1 MMSGYC
7 RIEDWS
13 QYSKQLDHVHLLYEQ
28 YSPYLAGKGIHA
40 DDDATEVLFPVA
52 LYITVLG
59 RAGLFQK
66 AFDVFHELPTE
77 GPHAAGALI
86 YGSLLDALC
95 KRRSHLD
102 TNDSDSES
110 RKAMALEAKYVW
122 RRMLRSMEKDP
133 SFVMNERILSSLIKI
148 FSHAGPAPSGDPDFA
163 FDIIRDHFGLLGPDD
178 ALPKTRKQKSAHTQT
193 VPLEHHSLLTVLQYA
208 NTVRRPEHC
217 IHYAEQIMANAK
229 RGGIQLFVYPHAMET
244 LYAHNALALAGDK
257 TQGTKAAKMLSWV
270 FQREGSRPSC
280 QPPRKVYTLAW
291 RICATCGDFAAAK
304 RVFYMATGYAV
315 DEGAKY
321 KQSWMVNKG
330 GELSV
335 SEWLSVFRAA
345 MASGDT
351 TAEDVG
357 LCVEMLEAFGEDV
370 VKSWKEVGATRGELD
385 LQGIRT
391 TFKAGLGEHQR
402 LAAMVVKADS
412 SKAGKEAA
420 QVVRTAAQG
429 FLAKVGGLLAS
440 ARKGISTDSEGLAS
454 GAEVERTVIEVKE
467 STDKPR
473 TGPRRRLPMPN

>member
-1 MMSGYC
+1 
-7 RIEDWS
+7 
-13 QYSKQLDHVHLLYEQ
+13 
-28 YSPYLAGKGIHA
+28 
-40 DDDATEVLFPVA
+40 
-52 LYITVLG
+52 
-59 RAGLFQK
+59 
-66 AFDVFHELPTE
+66 
-77 GPHAAGALI
+77 
-86 YGSLLDALC
+86 
-95 KRRSHLD
+95 
-102 TNDSDSES
+102 
-110 RKAMALEAKYVW
+110 
-122 RRMLRSMEKDP
+122 
-133 SFVMNERILSSLIKI
+133 
-148 FSHAGPAPSGDPDFA
+148 
-163 FDIIRDHFGLLGPDD
+163 
-178 ALPKTRKQKSAHTQT
+178 
-193 VPLEHHSLLTVLQYA
+193 
-208 NTVRRPEHC
+208 
-217 IHYAEQIMANAK
+217 
-229 RGGIQLFVYPHAMET
+229 
-244 LYAHNALALAGDK
+244 
-257 TQGTKAAKMLSWV
+257 
-270 FQREGSRPSC
+270 
-280 QPPRKVYTLAW
+280 
-291 RICATCGDFAAAK
+291 
-304 RVFYMATGYAV
+304 MATGYAV

-440 ARKGISTDSEGLAS
+440 ARKGVSTDSEGLAR